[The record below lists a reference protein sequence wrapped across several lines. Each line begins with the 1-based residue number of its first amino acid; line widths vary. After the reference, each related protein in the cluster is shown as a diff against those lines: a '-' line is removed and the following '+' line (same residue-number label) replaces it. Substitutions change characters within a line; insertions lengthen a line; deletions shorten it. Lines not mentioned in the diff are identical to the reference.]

1 MRYRSITWKTV
12 ITLGMILLSL
22 ASLSN
27 APIVSAAGH
36 SVTKITLDP
45 PTPNVL
51 VHNQNVTVSFS
62 YATTEPGGVRIFAR
76 PLVGT
81 SPAPG
86 YAASGAGI
94 SPTGSGTGT
103 QTFTIK
109 SGTVTVNRIRIQMWN
124 ASQTVLLFEAF
135 LPVNYEFRAP

>member
-1 MRYRSITWKTV
+1 MRYRLIDWKTF
-12 ITLGMILLSL
+12 ITVGVTLLSL
-22 ASLSN
+22 ATLSAGPN
-27 APIVSAAGH
+27 VSAAGH
-36 SVTKITLDP
+36 SVTKVTLNP

-76 PLVGT
+76 PFVGA

-103 QTFTIK
+103 QTFTIT

-124 ASQTVLLFEAF
+124 AGQTQLLFEAF
-135 LPVNYEFRAP
+135 LPVHYEFRAP